1 MRLAAFA
8 VDFDGTLT
16 RDGRLGSDVR
26 DAIASVRERGVKV
39 ILVTGRRLDDLFRS
53 AGNVDCF
60 DAVVAENGAVLHF
73 PGRGQTIPLAPAP
86 AAVFL
91 DELRRRSIA
100 FDVGASVVETDA
112 SCAPSVIDAIR
123 ALQQPLVII
132 FNRGRLMALP
142 PAVAKSTGLQR
153 ALWTLRLSLHNTI
166 GIGDAENDHD
176 LLAACEIGAAVAWG
190 SPPLLAAADEVI
202 DGDGPSA
209 VGRYLIEAAGR
220 PRLATARLA
229 HRSLLLGRE
238 HRGDPIRLAIRGRSI
253 LITGEPG
260 TGKSWLAGLLCEQLI
275 LQGYSLAVVDP
286 EGDYGSLAALPGV
299 IHLGGTD
306 GPPSARELSRI
317 FQHPDASAVIDLSK
331 LEHADKVSYVR
342 GVMPLLNRLRR
353 QNGLPHK
360 ILLDEV
366 HYFPSDVG
374 EPDLFDAELAGYI
387 LVTYRSSTLAPG
399 VCGVPDTIALA
410 LRETD
415 AAEIASLA
423 AARVPQADLTS
434 LATLLSGLRADEG
447 VLLPGPDEAHG
458 QARRFVVASRLT
470 EHVRHRSKY
479 LDMPVSDALAFSFGA
494 PDQPRPRARSLKEF
508 TGFLTSMPPDRLDP
522 YLLRHDFSRW
532 LGEVFRDRSLAQH
545 VREIETGRV
554 AADAGAAIAQAIRAR
569 YDTTP
574 NALTGNFAGTADSSP
589 NR

>member
-16 RDGRLGSDVR
+16 RDGGLASDVR
-26 DAIASVRERGVKV
+26 NAIASVRERGIKV
-39 ILVTGRRLDDLFRS
+39 ILVTGRRLNDLIRT
-53 AGNVDCF
+53 AGNVNCF

-73 PGRGQTIPLAPAP
+73 PRRDQTIPLAPPPAP
-86 AAVFL
+86 VFL
-91 DELRRRSIA
+91 DELRRRSIP
-100 FDVGASVVETDA
+100 FDTGASVVETDA
-112 SCAPSVIDAIR
+112 SCAPSVIEAIR
-123 ALQQPLVII
+123 ALRQPLVIV

-153 ALWTLRLSLHNTI
+153 VLWTMRLSLHNTI

-176 LLAACEIGAAVAWG
+176 LLSACEIGAAVGWG
-190 SPPLLAAADEVI
+190 SPPLVAAADEVI
-202 DGDGPSA
+202 EGEGPPA
-209 VGRYLIEAAGR
+209 VGRYLMEVAAR

-286 EGDYGSLAALPGV
+286 EGDYGSLASLPGV
-299 IHLGGTD
+299 LHLGGD
-306 GPPSARELSRI
+306 EGAPSARELSRA
-317 FQHPDASAVIDLSK
+317 FQHPDTSVVIDLSK
-331 LEHADKVSYVR
+331 LGHADKIAYVR
-342 GVMPLLNRLRR
+342 GVMPLLNGLRR

-366 HYFPSDVG
+366 HYFLSDVS
-374 EPDLFDAELAGYI
+374 EPDLFDSELAGYI
-387 LVTYRSSTLAPG
+387 LVTYRSSTLAPV
-399 VCGVPDTIALA
+399 VCGVPDTIPIA

-415 AAEIASLA
+415 TTEIASVA
-423 AARVPQADLTS
+423 AAHVPQTDLASFT
-434 LATLLSGLRADEG
+434 ALLSGLRSDEG

-458 QARRFVVASRLT
+458 QSRRFVVGSRLT

-479 LDMPVSDALAFSFGA
+479 LDMPVSDALAFRFGE
-494 PDQPRPRARSLKEF
+494 PDQPLTRARSLKEL
-508 TGFLTSMPPDRLDP
+508 TGFLTTMSPDRLQP

-532 LGEVFRDRSLAQH
+532 LGGVFRDASLAQH
-545 VREIETGRV
+545 VLRIEAEQH

-569 YDTTP
+569 YDTTINP
-574 NALTGNFAGTADSSP
+574 STERSWQ
-589 NR
+589 R

>member
-16 RDGRLGSDVR
+16 RDGRLASDVR
-26 DAIASVRERGVKV
+26 NAIASVRDRGIKV
-39 ILVTGRRLDDLFRS
+39 ILVTGRRLDDLIRS
-53 AGNVDCF
+53 TGNVDCF

-73 PGRGQTIPLAPAP
+73 PRRGQTIPLAPP
-86 AAVFL
+86 PSAVFL
-91 DELRRRSIA
+91 DELQRRSIS

-123 ALQQPLVII
+123 ALHQPLVIV

-153 ALWTLRLSLHNTI
+153 VLWTMRLSLHNTI

-176 LLAACEIGAAVAWG
+176 LLSACEIGAAVSWG

-202 DGDGPSA
+202 EGEGPPA
-209 VGRYLIEAAGR
+209 VGRYLMEAAAR

-286 EGDYGSLAALPGV
+286 EGDYGSLASLPGV
-299 IHLGGTD
+299 MHLGGAEGT
-306 GPPSARELSRI
+306 PSPRELSRA
-317 FQHPDASAVIDLSK
+317 FQHPDASVVIDLSK
-331 LEHADKVSYVR
+331 LSHADKVAYVR
-342 GVMPLLNRLRR
+342 GVMPLLNGLRR

-366 HYFPSDVG
+366 HYFLADVS

-387 LVTYRSSTLAPG
+387 LVTYRSSTLAP
-399 VCGVPDTIALA
+399 VVSGVPDTISIA

-415 AAEIASLA
+415 TAEIASVA
-423 AARVPQADLTS
+423 AVHVPQTDLASFTS
-434 LATLLSGLRADEG
+434 LLSGLRSDEG

-458 QARRFVVASRLT
+458 QLRRFVVAPRLT

-479 LDMPVSDALAFSFGA
+479 LDMPVSEALAFRFGE
-494 PDQPRPRARSLKEF
+494 PDQARTRARSLRELS
-508 TGFLTSMPPDRLDP
+508 GFLTSMAPDRLEP

-532 LGEVFRDRSLAQH
+532 LGGVFRDASLAQH
-545 VREIETGRV
+545 VWKIEAEQRIAG
-554 AADAGAAIAQAIRAR
+554 AGAAIAQAIRAR
-569 YDTTP
+569 YDTTMNP
-574 NALTGNFAGTADSSP
+574 PTERSWQ
-589 NR
+589 R